1 MCVFKQKGISIMKKV
16 FQGADIMLPCE
27 GIDSSAWSV
36 VACDQFTSEPE
47 YWEDVD
53 RIVGDKPS
61 TYHMI
66 LPEVYLEEPDAD
78 QRIEKINQTMKDYM
92 NDGVF
97 ETYPDSMVYIE
108 RIDSTGKMRAGLVGR
123 FDLEA
128 YDFHKG
134 SSSLIRA
141 TEATV
146 IERIPPRIKV
156 RKNAEVEMPHIMI
169 LIDDIKRTVIEPL
182 AEKKSQLKKL
192 YDFDMMKGGGHI
204 TGYLVDK
211 DAQNDILAALDVL
224 ASREYFDAQY
234 GLTDKPVLLYAMGDG
249 NHSLATAKEF
259 YEQLKAANPEKDM
272 TDHPA
277 RYALAELV
285 NLHSDALEFEAIH
298 RILTEVD
305 EKALFEEMT
314 EELGLRKAE
323 GNEDETA
330 QIFEK
335 VEKGESEKYV
345 ITKPTSKLTVGSLQ
359 MFLDRYLKEKGGKI
373 DYIHGDDVL
382 KNLTKQDGSIG
393 FILTVMKKEELYPT
407 VIVDGALPRKTFS
420 MGHAADKRYYMECRK
435 ITR

>member
-1 MCVFKQKGISIMKKV
+1 MKKV
-16 FQGADIMLPCE
+16 FQGADIMLPRE

-66 LPEVYLEEPDAD
+66 LPEVYLEEPDAE

-123 FDLEA
+123 FDLEE

-169 LIDDIKRTVIEPL
+169 LIDDIRRTVIEPL

-224 ASREYFDAQY
+224 ASREYFDTQY

-259 YEQLKAANPEKDM
+259 YEQLKAANPDKDM

-305 EKALFEEMT
+305 EKALFTEMT
-314 EELGLRKAE
+314 EELGLRRAE
-323 GNEDETA
+323 GNEDENA

-382 KNLTKQDGSIG
+382 KNLTKQDSSIG

>member
-1 MCVFKQKGISIMKKV
+1 MKKGIMIMKKA
-16 FQGADIMLPCE
+16 FQGADIMLPRE
-27 GIDSSAWSV
+27 DIESSSWSV

-47 YWEDVD
+47 YWDEVD
-53 RIVGDKPS
+53 RIVGEKPS

-66 LPEVYLEEPDAD
+66 LPEVYLEEPDAEE
-78 QRIEKINQTMKDYM
+78 RIARINQTMKDYM
-92 NDGVF
+92 DDGVF
-97 ETYPDSMVYIE
+97 VTYPDAMVYVE
-108 RIDSTGKMRAGLVGR
+108 RIDSTGKMRAGLVGK
-123 FDLEA
+123 FDLEE

-182 AEKKSQLKKL
+182 AEKKSQMKKL
-192 YDFDMMKGGGHI
+192 YDFDMMQGGGHI
-204 TGYLVDK
+204 TGYLVD
-211 DAQNDILAALDVL
+211 NDMQKELLAALDVL

-234 GLTDKPVLLYAMGDG
+234 GLEDKPVLLYAMGDG

-259 YEQLKAANPEKDM
+259 YEQLKEAHPGEDLS
-272 TDHPA
+272 DHPA

-285 NLHSDALEFEAIH
+285 NLHSEALEFEAIH

-305 EKALFEEMT
+305 AKDLFSRMIEALGLEKADDAAVD
-314 EELGLRKAE
+314 GS
-323 GNEDETA
+323 A

-335 VEKGESEKYV
+335 VENGNSEKYV

-359 MFLDRYLKEKGGKI
+359 MFLDNYLKEIGGKI

-382 KNLTKQDGSIG
+382 RNLTKQDNSIG
-393 FILTVMKKEELYPT
+393 FILSVMKKEELYPT

-435 ITR
+435 IIR

>member
-1 MCVFKQKGISIMKKV
+1 MNKA
-16 FQGADIMLPCE
+16 FQGADIMLPRE
-27 GIDSSAWSV
+27 DIDSSSWSV

-53 RIVGDKPS
+53 KIVGDTPS

-66 LPEVYLEEPDAD
+66 LPEVYLEEPDAEE
-78 QRIEKINQTMKDYM
+78 RIAKINQTMKEYI
-92 NDGVF
+92 DGDVF
-97 ETYPDSMVYIE
+97 ETYKDSMVYIE

-123 FDLEA
+123 FDLEE

-182 AEKKSQLKKL
+182 GEKKSQMKKL
-192 YDFDMMKGGGHI
+192 YDFDMMKGGGQI
-204 TGYLVDK
+204 SGYLVDK
-211 DAQNDILAALDVL
+211 EIQKEIFGALDVL

-234 GLTDKPVLLYAMGDG
+234 GLPDKPVLMYAMGDG

-259 YEQLKAANPEKDM
+259 YEQLKAAHPGEDM
-272 TDHPA
+272 SDHPA

-285 NLHSDALEFEAIH
+285 NLHSEALEFEAIH

-305 EKALFEEMT
+305 AKDLFEKMTAKLGLEKAAD
-314 EELGLRKAE
+314 GLS
-323 GNEDETA
+323 EDA
-330 QIFEK
+330 QIFDK
-335 VEKGESEKYV
+335 VENGVSEKYV

-359 MFLDRYLKEKGGKI
+359 MFLDEYLKETGGKI

-382 KNLTKQDGSIG
+382 KNLTKQENSIG
-393 FILTVMKKEELYPT
+393 FILSVMKKEELYPT